1 MYTPFITNQVKKELR
16 KIIVTAEILKE
27 GNMFTAYCP
36 ELDVA
41 SCGHSPDEAK
51 KNLSDVIG
59 IQLEETSKLGTL
71 KDFLSDRKV
80 SRVDRT
86 DVLTHLTPHYP
97 S

>member
-1 MYTPFITNQVKKELR
+1 MR
-16 KIIVTAEILKE
+16 KIIVTAETWKE

-41 SCGHSPDEAK
+41 SCGHSSDEAK
-51 KNLSDVIG
+51 KNLGEVIG

-80 SRVDRT
+80 SRVHRT
-86 DVLTHLTPHYP
+86 DVLTHLTPNYP

>member
-1 MYTPFITNQVKKELR
+1 MR
-16 KIIVTAEILKE
+16 KIIVTAEIWKE

-41 SCGHSPDEAK
+41 SCGHSSDEAK

-71 KDFLSDRKV
+71 IDFLADAGQDIRKIWV
-80 SRVDRT
+80 YFYQTERLAGYT
-86 DVLTHLTPHYP
+86 APMF
-97 S
+97 

>member
-1 MYTPFITNQVKKELR
+1 MR

-27 GNMFTAYCP
+27 RNMFTAYCP

-41 SCGHSPDEAK
+41 SCGHSSDESK
-51 KNLSDVIG
+51 KNLGEVIG

-80 SRVDRT
+80 SRVHRT
-86 DVLTHLTPHYP
+86 DVLTYLTTQ
-97 S
+97 